1 MSGLS
6 KRFQVAG
13 TGKWMNEWMNEE
25 SWMRGLQ
32 TCPLTIYFKMWTV
45 SSDVST
51 QRRHRQ
57 PLSVHLWAYCTH
69 PTDDVNDVG
78 GNQTARD
85 FFGSIFLCF
94 SFESSRGSRSP
105 GGNLR
110 PPPLNDSLAYR
121 VWEFFNCSLIFQIHL
136 AQCQYTLRLK
146 PIGYDRNNS
155 RYWVFNGPAS
165 GVYIEQGWKT
175 MEQQP
180 SGVAHKDSVKASGNN
195 GETEDNDDVAIVEM
209 EEDESKRTEN
219 ESKGQELR

>member
-1 MSGLS
+1 MSQYIDFVNNILS
-6 KRFQVAG
+6 GYLKG
-13 TGKWMNEWMNEE
+13 
-25 SWMRGLQ
+25 
-32 TCPLTIYFKMWTV
+32 P
-45 SSDVST
+45 
-51 QRRHRQ
+51 
-57 PLSVHLWAYCTH
+57 H

-78 GNQTARD
+78 VNQTARD

-110 PPPLNDSLAYR
+110 PPPLNDSLACR
-121 VWEFFNCSLIFQIHL
+121 VWEFFNCSIILQIHL